1 MKNKVLIIGIIL
13 GIAIIL
19 GITIYFKGIYKN
31 NKSEPTMD
39 KKTSINL
46 NKEET
51 IKSLVEYKIDNT
63 NDSLIITQDV
73 KFNIP
78 SVPSGSTVNF
88 SIAIPY
94 TITINNIEY
103 KGTYCLGD
111 STSNTIDPNCAY
123 NLEVINLDK
132 YGNITIL
139 LKKQ

>member
-19 GITIYFKGIYKN
+19 GITIYF
-31 NKSEPTMD
+31 
-39 KKTSINL
+39 
-46 NKEET
+46 
-51 IKSLVEYKIDNT
+51 
-63 NDSLIITQDV
+63 
-73 KFNIP
+73 
-78 SVPSGSTVNF
+78 
-88 SIAIPY
+88 
-94 TITINNIEY
+94 